1 MSYSPWDHKEL
12 DTAELA
18 HACTCV
24 RVHTHTRAHTHRH
37 THTHTHT
44 RMKANELSA
53 FSLLDGVEIKN
64 LGSHS
69 KPPPLNHIREFHK
82 SLFGS

>member
-24 RVHTHTRAHTHRH
+24 RVHTHTRARTP
-37 THTHTHT
+37 TQTHTHT

>member
-24 RVHTHTRAHTHRH
+24 RVHTHTRALTN
-37 THTHTHT
+37 TQTHTHT

>member
-24 RVHTHTRAHTHRH
+24 RARAHTL
-37 THTHTHT
+37 THTHT

-53 FSLLDGVEIKN
+53 FSLLAGVEIKN